1 MYNGFKRPRYD
12 TGHPYDILTL
22 GISVCVLWLE
32 FMDLV
37 GYDDNQTQVCVCKR
51 WFMVW
56 LEAQFPPDDGL
67 TWKSEGKEVRNNM
80 AQDLNLFKMLKKNIL
95 CFIIFQGCNII

>member
-1 MYNGFKRPRYD
+1 
-12 TGHPYDILTL
+12 
-22 GISVCVLWLE
+22 
-32 FMDLV
+32 
-37 GYDDNQTQVCVCKR
+37 
-51 WFMVW
+51 MVW